1 MESNK
6 YDRVLRSLERRH
18 IAACTG
24 ITGRSG
30 QKCDRRRRQRCALMR
45 TEQHVS
51 APRRGQLAVL
61 TACADAMR
69 DLPLRKMPEEVIL
82 ASQRR

>member
-1 MESNK
+1 MGRLEPR
-6 YDRVLRSLERRH
+6 YFSLLSVVTRGKMRQ
-18 IAACTG
+18 AAEAAV
-24 ITGRSG
+24 R
-30 QKCDRRRRQRCALMR
+30 LMR

-51 APRRGQLAVL
+51 APRRGELAVL

-82 ASQRR
+82 ATQRRGIR